1 MAEKTTTVS
10 IDTHNRMSIEELIE
24 ILRTNCRMIIENP
37 ALAETLPPILIHS
50 SPGIGKSSVVKQVA
64 DSLGIGFV
72 DVRLAEI
79 ESVDIRGLPSVDK
92 EKGVMKWNAPD
103 FWPRDPD
110 SKGII
115 FLDEITACDKSC
127 QVAAYE
133 LILDRKIGDFYK
145 VPKGWY
151 IVSAGNLTTDR
162 AVATTMSSALSNR
175 FLHIELEADHEAWLR
190 WAHSHD
196 VHPAVTGYIMYRP
209 EHLFSMKKENLER
222 GWPSPRSWDKVS
234 QMVKIYQGNESL
246 LRKIVYGLVGP
257 AKGIEFIEFFKINKK
272 FDNIIDMLEG
282 RIPVKIPTKNDEL
295 YAFCSS
301 LTYVLWKGKDEAE
314 DKKRL
319 DGFFEIL
326 SMMENRPDFML
337 MCLNGAMYPGTDEQN
352 AAACEKLYTH
362 KMWSK
367 ISAKTKKLAFKYSDR

>member
-1 MAEKTTTVS
+1 MSEKSTVS
-10 IDTHNRMSIEELIE
+10 IDTHNKMSIEELVE

-37 ALAETLPPILIHS
+37 DLAETLPPILIHS

-64 DSLGIGFV
+64 ESLGIGFV

-175 FLHIELEADHEAWLR
+175 FLHVELEADHEAWLR

-209 EHLFSMKKENLER
+209 ENLFNMSKENLER

-234 QMVKIYQGNESL
+234 QMTKIYGSNESL

-272 FDNIIDMLEG
+272 FDNIIDMLDG
-282 RIPVKIPTKNDEL
+282 KTPIKIPTKNDEL

-301 LTYVLWKGKDEAE
+301 LIYVLWKGKDEAE

-319 DGFFEIL
+319 DGFFNIL
-326 SMMENRPDFML
+326 SEMENRPDFML
-337 MCLNGAMYPGTDEQN
+337 MCVNGAMYPGTDEQN

-367 ISAKTKKLAFKYSDR
+367 ITKKTKSLAFKYA